1 MEKNVISNGLK
12 ALVTGGAGFIGS
24 NLVDE
29 LINQGYNVTVLDNL
43 STGKKENLNP
53 KAKFVEAD
61 ITNLEQIKPH
71 FSGIDYVFHL
81 AALPRVQWSIE
92 NPIETHNA
100 NVNGTLNVLVAARDA
115 KVKRLVYSAS
125 SSAYGDADK
134 LPLTEDML
142 PMPMSPYGLHK
153 YVGEHYAR
161 LFSLLYGL
169 ETVSLRYFNVYGP
182 RMAFE
187 GAYVTVIA
195 VFLKQKKEGKKMT
208 ITGDGTQTRDF
219 TYVGDVVR
227 ANIAAATSQKAGKG
241 EVINIGA
248 GDNQSVNEVAEKL
261 GGEFEHIA
269 PRIEP
274 HDTLAD
280 TSKAKELIN
289 WQAQVGFDEGIR
301 KAVKWFESL

>member
-1 MEKNVISNGLK
+1 MK
-12 ALVTGGAGFIGS
+12 ALVIGGAGFIGS
-24 NLVDE
+24 NLTDE
-29 LINQGYNVTVLDNL
+29 LINQGYDVTVLDNL
-43 STGKKENLNP
+43 STGKKENVNS
-53 KAKFVEAD
+53 KAKLVEAD

-71 FSGIDYVFHL
+71 FEGIDYVFHF

-92 NPIETHNA
+92 NPVESHNA
-100 NVNGTLNVLVAARDA
+100 NINGTLNVLLAARDA

-125 SSAYGDADK
+125 SSAYGDAKK

-169 ETVSLRYFNVYGP
+169 ETASLRYFNVYGP

-187 GAYVTVIA
+187 GAYVTVMA
-195 VFLKQKKEGKKMT
+195 VFLRQKSEGKKMT

-219 TYVGDVVR
+219 TYVGDVVS
-227 ANIAAATSQKAGKG
+227 ANIAAATSPKVGKG
-241 EVINIGA
+241 EVMNIGA
-248 GDNQSVNEVAEKL
+248 GDNQSVNEVAKAL
-261 GGEFEHIA
+261 GGEFEYIDA
-269 PRIEP
+269 RIEP

-280 TSKAKELIN
+280 TTKANNLLDWKAE
-289 WQAQVGFDEGIR
+289 VKFEEGI
-301 KAVKWFESL
+301 KKTVEWFDSLS

>member
-1 MEKNVISNGLK
+1 MK

-29 LINQGYNVTVLDNL
+29 LIKQGNQVRVIDNL

-53 KAKFVEAD
+53 RAEFVLAD
-61 ITNLEQIKPH
+61 ITNLEEIKPH
-71 FSGIDYVFHL
+71 FAGIDCVFHL

-92 NPIETHNA
+92 NPIESHNA
-100 NVNGTLNVLVAARDA
+100 NINGTLNVFLAAKDA

-125 SSAYGDADK
+125 SSAYGDVAVMPLKEDF
-134 LPLTEDML
+134 LPA
-142 PMPMSPYGLHK
+142 PMSPYGLHK

-161 LFSLLYGL
+161 LFALLYGL

-182 RMAFE
+182 RLAFA

-195 VFLKQKKEGKKMT
+195 VFLRQKSEGKKMT
-208 ITGDGTQTRDF
+208 IIGDGSQTRDF
-219 TYVGDVVR
+219 TFVGDVVR
-227 ANIAAATSQKAGKG
+227 ANILASQSDQVGHG

-248 GDNQSVNEVAEKL
+248 GHNYSVNEIAAKI
-261 GGEFEHIA
+261 GGETEYIA
-269 PRIEP
+269 ARIEP

-280 TSKAKELIN
+280 TSKAKELLG
-289 WQAQVGFDEGIR
+289 WEPQVNFDEGLR
-301 KAVKWFESL
+301 RTVEWFDH

>member
-1 MEKNVISNGLK
+1 MK

-29 LINQGYNVTVLDNL
+29 LIKQGHEVVILDNL

-53 KAKFVEAD
+53 QAKFVEAD

-71 FSGIDYVFHL
+71 FAGIDYVFHL

-100 NVNGTLNVLVAARDA
+100 NINGTLNVFLAARDA

-125 SSAYGDADK
+125 SSAYGDTQI
-134 LPLTEDML
+134 LPLKEDLL
-142 PMPMSPYGLHK
+142 PAPMSPYGLHK

-187 GAYVTVIA
+187 GAYVTVMAI
-195 VFLKQKKEGKKMT
+195 FLRQKKEGQKMT

-219 TYVGDVVR
+219 TYVGDVVN
-227 ANIAAATSQKAGKG
+227 ANILASLSPKVGKG

-248 GDNQSVNEVAEKL
+248 GQNYSVNEIAKRL
-261 GGEFEHIA
+261 GGEVEHIA

-280 TSKAKELIN
+280 NLKARNLLDWNPQIN
-289 WQAQVGFDEGIR
+289 LETGLKKTAE
-301 KAVKWFESL
+301 WFESLK

>member
-1 MEKNVISNGLK
+1 MRT
-12 ALVTGGAGFIGS
+12 LVTGGAGFIGS

-29 LINQGYNVTVLDNL
+29 LINQGHEVVVLDNL
-43 STGKKENLNP
+43 STGKKENINP
-53 KAKFVEAD
+53 QAKFIEAD

-71 FSGIDYVFHL
+71 FVGLDYVFHL

-92 NPIETHNA
+92 NPIETHAA
-100 NVNGTLNVLVAARDA
+100 NINGTLNVFLAARDA

-125 SSAYGDADK
+125 SSAYGDTQV
-134 LPLTEDML
+134 LPLKEDLL

-195 VFLKQKKEGKKMT
+195 VFLRQKKEGKKMT
-208 ITGDGTQTRDF
+208 IVGDGSQTRDF
-219 TYVGDVVR
+219 TFISDVVR
-227 ANIAAATSQKAGKG
+227 ANILASQSPKVGKG
-241 EVINIGA
+241 EVLNIGA
-248 GDNQSVNEVAEKL
+248 GQNYSVNEIAKRL
-261 GGEFEHIA
+261 GGEVEYIA

-280 TSKAKELIN
+280 IMKARNLLG
-289 WQAQVGFDEGIR
+289 WQPQVNLEEGL
-301 KAVKWFESL
+301 KKTVKWFENLK

>member
-1 MEKNVISNGLK
+1 MSKLLI
-12 ALVTGGAGFIGS
+12 TGGAGFIGS

-29 LINQGYNVTVLDNL
+29 LINQGHEVVVLDNL

-53 KAKFVEAD
+53 EAKFIKAD
-61 ITNLEQIKPH
+61 IVDLEQIKPH
-71 FSGIDYVFHL
+71 FIGIDYVFHL

-92 NPIETHNA
+92 NPVEAHNA
-100 NVNGTLNVLVAARDA
+100 NINGTLNVLLAARDA
-115 KVKRLVYSAS
+115 RVKRLVYSAS
-125 SSAYGDADK
+125 SSAYGDTDK
-134 LPLTEDML
+134 LPTKEDQL
-142 PMPMSPYGLHK
+142 PQPMSPYGLHK

-182 RMAFE
+182 KMAFE
-187 GAYVTVIA
+187 GAYCTVIA
-195 VFLKQKKEGKKMT
+195 TFLKQKKEGKKMT

-227 ANIAAATSQKAGKG
+227 ANILASQSDKVGRG

-248 GDNQSVNEVAEKL
+248 GNNYSVNEIANQL
-261 GGEFEHIA
+261 GGDVEFIS
-269 PRIEP
+269 PRVEP

-280 TSKAKELIN
+280 NSRARELLG
-289 WQAQVGFDEGIR
+289 WKPEVELEDGI
-301 KAVKWFESL
+301 KKTVEWFESL

>member
-1 MEKNVISNGLK
+1 MKT
-12 ALVTGGAGFIGS
+12 LVTGGAGFIGS

-29 LINQGYNVTVLDNL
+29 LINQGHEVLVLDNL
-43 STGKKENLNP
+43 STGKIENLNP
-53 KAKFVEAD
+53 KARFIQAD

-71 FSGIDYVFHL
+71 FAGIDYVFHL

-92 NPIETHNA
+92 NPIESHNA
-100 NVNGTLNVLVAARDA
+100 NINGTLNVLLAARDA

-125 SSAYGDADK
+125 SSAYGDTQV
-134 LPLTEDML
+134 LPLKEDLL
-142 PMPMSPYGLHK
+142 PLPMSPYGLHK

-187 GAYVTVIA
+187 GAYVTVVAI
-195 VFLKQKKEGKKMT
+195 FLQQKKEGKKMT

-219 TYVGDVVR
+219 TFVSDVVA
-227 ANIAAATSQKAGKG
+227 ANILAATSPRVGKG
-241 EVINIGA
+241 EVFNIGI
-248 GDNQSVNEVAEKL
+248 GNNCSVNEIAKRL
-261 GGEFEHIA
+261 GGEVEHIA
-269 PRIEP
+269 SRIEP

-280 TSKAKELIN
+280 NLKARNLLDWN
-289 WQAQVGFDEGIR
+289 PQVNLEDGLKKTVE
-301 KAVKWFESL
+301 WFESLG

>member
-1 MEKNVISNGLK
+1 MSKT
-12 ALVTGGAGFIGS
+12 LVTGGAGFIGS

-29 LINQGYNVTVLDNL
+29 LIKQGHEVLVLDNL

-53 KAKFVEAD
+53 KAKFVQAD

-71 FSGIDYVFHL
+71 FVGIDYVFHL

-92 NPIETHNA
+92 NPIETHNV
-100 NVNGTLNVLVAARDA
+100 NINGTLNVLLAARDA

-125 SSAYGDADK
+125 SSAYGDTQV
-134 LPLTEDML
+134 LPLKEDLL

-153 YVGEHYAR
+153 YVGEHYTR

-195 VFLKQKKEGKKMT
+195 RFLEQKREGKKMT

-219 TYVGDVVR
+219 TYVSDVVA
-227 ANIAAATSQKAGKG
+227 ANILAATGNRAGKG
-241 EVINIGA
+241 EVFNIGA
-248 GDNQSVNEVAEKL
+248 GANYSVNTIAKKL
-261 GGEFEHIA
+261 GGEYEYIA
-269 PRIEP
+269 PWIEP

-280 TSKAKELIN
+280 NLKARNLLDWNPQIDLEQGLKKTVE
-289 WQAQVGFDEGIR
+289 
-301 KAVKWFESL
+301 WFEGLK

>member
-1 MEKNVISNGLK
+1 MSKT
-12 ALVTGGAGFIGS
+12 LVTGGAGFIGS

-29 LINQGYNVTVLDNL
+29 LIKQGHEVVILDNL
-43 STGKKENLNP
+43 STGKKENINLQAN
-53 KAKFVEAD
+53 FVKAD

-71 FSGIDYVFHL
+71 FLGIDYVFHL

-100 NVNGTLNVLVAARDA
+100 NINGTLNVFLAARDA
-115 KVKRLVYSAS
+115 NVKRLVYSAS
-125 SSAYGDADK
+125 SSAYGDTQI
-134 LPLTEDML
+134 LPLKEDLL

-187 GAYVTVIA
+187 GAYVTVMAI
-195 VFLKQKKEGKKMT
+195 FLRQKKEGQKMT

-219 TYVGDVVR
+219 TYVGDVVN
-227 ANIAAATSQKAGKG
+227 ANILASFSPKVGKG

-248 GDNQSVNEVAEKL
+248 GQNYSVNEIAKKL

-280 TSKAKELIN
+280 NSKARNLLD
-289 WQAQVGFDEGIR
+289 WQPKVNLEEGL
-301 KAVKWFESL
+301 KKTVEWFESLK

>member
-1 MEKNVISNGLK
+1 MK

-29 LINQGYNVTVLDNL
+29 LIKQGNQVRVIDNL

-53 KAKFVEAD
+53 RAEFVLAD
-61 ITNLEQIKPH
+61 ITNLEEIKPH
-71 FSGIDYVFHL
+71 FAGIDCVFHL

-100 NVNGTLNVLVAARDA
+100 NINGTLNVFLAAKDA

-125 SSAYGDADK
+125 SSAYGDNPVMPLKEDF
-134 LPLTEDML
+134 LPA
-142 PMPMSPYGLHK
+142 PMSPYGLHK

-161 LFSLLYGL
+161 LFALLYGL

-182 RMAFE
+182 RLAFA

-195 VFLKQKKEGKKMT
+195 VFLRQKSEGKKMT
-208 ITGDGTQTRDF
+208 IIGDGSQTRDF
-219 TYVGDVVR
+219 TFVQDVVR
-227 ANIAAATSQKAGKG
+227 ANILASQSDKVGKG
-241 EVINIGA
+241 EVVNIGG
-248 GDNQSVNEVAEKL
+248 GDNHSVNEIAAKI
-261 GGEFEHIA
+261 GGETEYIA
-269 PRIEP
+269 ARIEP

-280 TSKAKELIN
+280 TSKAKELLG
-289 WQAQVGFDEGIR
+289 WEPQVNFDEGLR
-301 KAVKWFESL
+301 RTVELFDHR

>member
-1 MEKNVISNGLK
+1 MK

-29 LINQGYNVTVLDNL
+29 LIKQDYEVLVLDNL
-43 STGKKENLNP
+43 STGKIENLNP
-53 KAKFVEAD
+53 KAKFVQAD

-71 FSGIDYVFHL
+71 FLGIDYVFHL

-92 NPIETHNA
+92 NPIESHNA
-100 NVNGTLNVLVAARDA
+100 NVNGTLNVMLAARDA

-125 SSAYGDADK
+125 SSAYGDVTV
-134 LPLTEDML
+134 LPLVENML

-153 YVGEHYAR
+153 YVGEHYAH

-182 RMAFE
+182 RMAFA

-195 VFLKQKKEGKKMT
+195 VFLKQKKDGQKMT
-208 ITGDGTQTRDF
+208 ITGDGSQTRDF

-227 ANIAAATSQKAGKG
+227 ANILASQSAKVGQG
-241 EVINIGA
+241 QVINIGA
-248 GDNQSVNEVAEKL
+248 GHNYSVNEIAKRL
-261 GGEFEHIA
+261 GGEVEHIA

-280 TSKAKELIN
+280 TSKAKELLD
-289 WQAQVGFDEGIR
+289 WQPQVDLDEG
-301 KAVKWFESL
+301 VKKTVEWFNGL